1 MNKVGVAWLYF
12 FSMATMF
19 CGKMDTNKR
28 SQQLASAKFHVPL
41 TKLSLKTVCFIRLQS
56 GSQTFAQIWTFRTWM
71 HVSGKGCDLYTW
83 NFLEFQGLFHN
94 VVCCALSSHLSPFV
108 KRCACHVIILWR
120 SEVSDVT
127 KAETLHCKKTL
138 KYFISSV
145 FSSTINPKTYLRL
158 SNNSKICI
166 TQLDFPLCENAQ

>member
-1 MNKVGVAWLYF
+1 MNKLGVAWLCF

-56 GSQTFAQIWTFRTWM
+56 GSQRFAQIWTFRTWM
-71 HVSGKGCDLYTW
+71 HVSGKGCDFYTW
-83 NFLEFQGLFHN
+83 HFLEFQGLFHN

-108 KRCACHVIILWR
+108 TRCACHVIILWR

-138 KYFISSV
+138 NTLFQVCSARQITPKPICDL
-145 FSSTINPKTYLRL
+145 TIIAK
-158 SNNSKICI
+158 
-166 TQLDFPLCENAQ
+166 FV

>member
-1 MNKVGVAWLYF
+1 MSLDCISFRWQPCSAEKWTQINGANNSLPQN
-12 FSMATMF
+12 SMYLW
-19 CGKMDTNKR
+19 
-28 SQQLASAKFHVPL
+28 Q
-41 TKLSLKTVCFIRLQS
+41 LSLKTVCFIRLQS

-71 HVSGKGCDLYTW
+71 HVSGKGCDFYIW

-138 KYFISSV
+138 NTLFQVYSARQITPKPICDL
-145 FSSTINPKTYLRL
+145 TIIAK
-158 SNNSKICI
+158 
-166 TQLDFPLCENAQ
+166 FV